1 MTCPPPPPTNQSE
14 SRLKTKSSS
23 RISRIIHGEQ
33 GSTSLNLPHDKNLSS
48 PRKTPPPP
56 YLALRTKNLS
66 SPQELFLS
74 PSPVRKFSRS
84 RFSERTEIMV
94 DEQPPAELLV
104 YRRRCKN
111 KTSPMSLSSCASPR
125 NSRRPRRRVDQEIPE
140 DRELGLGNE
149 NGKHGK
155 SKQSIRSRKENM
167 SLVPSSGLPSPAT
180 GIPIENDDRN
190 RINYTGKIIYD
201 LIMWKDVSK
210 STLWFGF
217 GVLCFL
223 SSCFSGGLRF
233 SVFSAISKLGLMFL
247 ILSFFH
253 NSFSRR
259 RINNGDQI
267 NINLK
272 EEDIVRLARVV
283 LPVANLIIA
292 NVRKIFS
299 GEPSMTLKVAPILLL
314 GSEYGH
320 SISLWRLCVSGFF
333 ISFTIPKLYSIY
345 SLQMKRQAEYFRGRV
360 LEAWAACSHKKIV
373 AASLVT
379 VFWNLTSVK
388 TRIFT
393 AFICIAI
400 LRYCRQL
407 ALAAVEED
415 KAETEEKQD
424 EQQQALV
431 LVDEGSQKK

>member
-1 MTCPPPPPTNQSE
+1 MTCPPPPSNQSE

-33 GSTSLNLPHDKNLSS
+33 GSTSLNLPHEKILSS

-74 PSPVRKFSRS
+74 PSPIRKFSRS
-84 RFSERTEIMV
+84 RFSERTEMV
-94 DEQPPAELLV
+94 DEQPPVDLLV

-111 KTSPMSLSSCASPR
+111 KSSPMSVSSCASPR
-125 NSRRPRRRVDQEIPE
+125 NSRRPRRRVDQEIRE

-167 SLVPSSGLPSPAT
+167 SLVPSSGLPSPSA

-190 RINYTGKIIYD
+190 RINYTGKIMYD

-210 STLWFGF
+210 STLWLGF

-259 RINNGDQI
+259 RINDEAQI

-292 NVRKIFS
+292 SVRKIFS

-400 LRYCRQL
+400 LRYYRQL
-407 ALAAVEED
+407 ALIAVGED
-415 KAETEEKQD
+415 RVESEEKQD

-431 LVDEGSQKK
+431 LVNEGSQKK

>member
-1 MTCPPPPPTNQSE
+1 MTCTPPSNQSE

-33 GSTSLNLPHDKNLSS
+33 GSTSLNLPHEKILSS

-74 PSPVRKFSRS
+74 PSPIRKFSRT
-84 RFSERTEIMV
+84 RFFEKTEMV
-94 DEQPPAELLV
+94 DEQPPVDLLV

-111 KTSPMSLSSCASPR
+111 KSSPMSLSSCASPR
-125 NSRRPRRRVDQEIPE
+125 NSRRPRRRVDQEIRE

-167 SLVPSSGLPSPAT
+167 SIVPSSRLPSPYM

-190 RINYTGKIIYD
+190 RINYTAQIIYD

-217 GVLCFL
+217 GILCFL
-223 SSCFSGGLRF
+223 SSCFSRGLRF
-233 SVFSAISKLGLMFL
+233 SLFSAISKLGLMFL
-247 ILSFFH
+247 IISFFH

-259 RINNGDQI
+259 RINDEAQI
-267 NINLK
+267 IINLK

-299 GEPSMTLKVAPILLL
+299 GKPSMTLKVAPILLL

-320 SISLWRLCVSGFF
+320 SISLWRLCVSGIF

-345 SLQMKRQAEYFRGRV
+345 SLQMERQAGYFRGRV

-393 AFICIAI
+393 AFIWIAI
-400 LRYCRQL
+400 LRYYRQL
-407 ALAAVEED
+407 ALTEVEED
-415 KAETEEKQD
+415 KAESEEKQD

>member
-1 MTCPPPPPTNQSE
+1 MTCPPPPSNQSE

-33 GSTSLNLPHDKNLSS
+33 GSTSLNLPHEKILSS

-74 PSPVRKFSRS
+74 PSPIRKFSRS
-84 RFSERTEIMV
+84 RFSERTEMV
-94 DEQPPAELLV
+94 DEQPPVDLLV
-104 YRRRCKN
+104 CRRRCKN
-111 KTSPMSLSSCASPR
+111 KTSPMSVSSCASPR
-125 NSRRPRRRVDQEIPE
+125 NSRRPRRRVDQEIRE

-167 SLVPSSGLPSPAT
+167 SIVPSSGLPSPSA
-180 GIPIENDDRN
+180 GIPIENDDRS
-190 RINYTGKIIYD
+190 RINYTGKIMYD

-233 SVFSAISKLGLMFL
+233 SVFSAISKLGLMLL

-259 RINNGDQI
+259 RINDEAQI
-267 NINLK
+267 NINQK

-292 NVRKIFS
+292 SVRKVFS

-400 LRYCRQL
+400 LRYYRQL
-407 ALAAVEED
+407 ALTAVGED
-415 KAETEEKQD
+415 KAESEEKQD
-424 EQQQALV
+424 GQQQALV
-431 LVDEGSQKK
+431 LVNEGSQKK